1 MRKVGVALVAL
12 MSLLQGAHPAGA
24 AIMSLSFNPVSVP
37 GGSSATGRVT
47 ISEPA
52 PDGGLTVSLSSST
65 PAAVVPQRIVIPA
78 GSNEATFTVG
88 AAWIEKPTRVQIVAT
103 SIGRLYASGMGTLTF
118 LPSGVTSVIFD
129 PPNVVGGAP
138 SVGTVLLS
146 APAPADGIAVQ
157 LAVTGPAAP
166 PCSPPPK
173 VPATVRVPAGAQR
186 ATFQI
191 ETFPSWEETFE
202 IRASYAVTSAS
213 SALRV
218 TKPWLKEVKVPARVR
233 GGTTVQGVIQLAGP
247 ALPPGCGIK
256 HRLASSDPSMAE
268 VPADIVFPGGA
279 SEVAFEIKTAKV
291 PSPYGV
297 SLTATAFY
305 LLSAE
310 PYAESK
316 ETRIAVTPW

>member
-1 MRKVGVALVAL
+1 MLGVALVL
-12 MSLLQGAHPAGA
+12 ISLLHGAHAADAATMSVTFSPAT
-24 AIMSLSFNPVSVP
+24 VP

-47 ISEPA
+47 ISEAA
-52 PDGGLTVSLSSST
+52 PEGGLTVSLSSST

-118 LPSGVTSVIFD
+118 LPSGVTGVIFD

-138 SVGTVLLS
+138 SVGTILLS
-146 APAPADGIAVQ
+146 APAPADGIVVQ
-157 LAVTGPAAP
+157 LAVAGASAP

-173 VPATVRVPAGAQR
+173 VPATVRVPGGAQR
-186 ATFQI
+186 ATFPI
-191 ETFPSWEETFE
+191 ETFPSWEEAFE
-202 IRASYAVTSAS
+202 IRASYAVTSTTS
-213 SALRV
+213 PLRV

-233 GGTTVQGVIQLAGP
+233 GGTTVQGVIQLVGP

-256 HRLASSDPSMAE
+256 HRLVSSDPSMAE

-297 SLTATAFY
+297 TLTATAFY
-305 LLSAE
+305 FLSAE

-316 ETRIAVTPW
+316 ETRVAVTPW